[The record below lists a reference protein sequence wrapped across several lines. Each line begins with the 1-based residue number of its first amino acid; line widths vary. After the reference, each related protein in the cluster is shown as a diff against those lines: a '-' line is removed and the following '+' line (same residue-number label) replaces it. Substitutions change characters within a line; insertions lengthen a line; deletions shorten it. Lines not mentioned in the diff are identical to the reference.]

1 MPSYGVV
8 VSATGCGEDIDD
20 DGNPIT
26 INAVAVYGISAV
38 DTACP
43 PACLPAFLP
52 PSPPPA
58 HAFAAGDPH
67 NSTRV
72 AAFREAS
79 GLKTLKCLKSDE
91 QLKWSGEAWTAVT
104 DTDAETIAAELTSN
118 LAKYKGCAVRVAA

>member
-1 MPSYGVV
+1 MTATLSPSTLSPCTVLLPLTLP
-8 VSATGCGEDIDD
+8 ARL
-20 DGNPIT
+20 P
-26 INAVAVYGISAV
+26 
-38 DTACP
+38 ACR
-43 PACLPAFLP
+43 PACLPTCLP